1 MTVYAHDS
9 GYNQRRLLAFAAIL
23 AVHAVIGWAFMSGFA
38 ADALNTLAKDVQ
50 VSLIKPEQV
59 KDTPPPPPKEVLD
72 RPPPVA
78 VPPPIISINI
88 PVEAPPM
95 VVSDKPPPAPPP
107 PRPVAIVPS
116 TPVTFSHTFD
126 PQDYYPEQSK
136 RLEEQGST
144 IVRACVLPN
153 GKLDGSAA
161 VLTSS
166 SFDRLDAA
174 AVKLA
179 NDSRYK
185 PAIYEGKPVRACKDF
200 KVTFKMTSSR

>member
-1 MTVYAHDS
+1 MAGYAHDS
-9 GYNQRRLLAFAAIL
+9 GYPQRRLLALAAIV
-23 AVHAVIGWAFMSGFA
+23 AVHLLIGWAFISGFS
-38 ADALNTLAKDVQ
+38 ADIISKLTKDVQ
-50 VSLIKPEQV
+50 VSLLKPEEV
-59 KDTPPPPPKEVLD
+59 KETPPPPPKEVLD

-95 VVSDKPPPAPPP
+95 VVSERPAPPPP
-107 PRPVAIVPS
+107 PRPVAVVPS

-144 IVRACVLPN
+144 IVRACVLPT
-153 GKLDGSAA
+153 GKLDGSPA

-166 SFDRLDAA
+166 SFERLDAA

-179 NDSRYK
+179 ADSRYK
-185 PAIYEGKPVRACKDF
+185 PAIYEGKAIRACKDF
-200 KVTFKMTSSR
+200 KVTFKMTSAR